1 MLKARN
7 ILHLALPLIV
17 AQLAQAS
24 MGFIDTILMGMLGVE
39 TLAGGGLGAGIFSF
53 SFIVCTGVLVASSNI
68 IAYAVGKDDHGEI
81 HQALLSS
88 MVIAVVLALLFGI
101 ILWNIGGLLE
111 YVGQSQ
117 SSIENT
123 EVYLRSVVWALL
135 PGLGFMA
142 LRNFALGMGRT
153 GSILRI
159 TLVAAILNFP
169 VSYALMKGLWILP
182 ELGLRGI
189 GYGTVIMSLIMFFA
203 FVWDIYRLPA
213 LKSYPFWSGWNVFN
227 ISSVLSTLRLGV
239 PIAIAYA
246 MEAGLFTAA
255 AILVG
260 IIGDIELAAHQI
272 ALQCITLSFMI
283 PVGLSQAVSVL
294 VGRSYGANNL
304 ADVGGYAAVGVLVG
318 LIGST
323 TAALVFWFFP
333 EVIVNLFTQ
342 AKDTQEIVNVQA
354 IGIQLLWVAAL
365 FQLVD
370 GAQVITMGALRGM
383 KLASGPTIIT
393 ILGYWGVGFP
403 SAYFLMD
410 YWGVQGVWGG
420 LGIGLGVT
428 AIMLITLFVVH
439 LKRLKRKQAR
449 HSPVSGVGVV

>member
-1 MLKARN
+1 MLKIKN
-7 ILHLALPLIV
+7 ILLLALPLVV

-39 TLAGGGLGAGIFSF
+39 MLAGGGLGAAIFSF
-53 SFIVCTGVLVASSNI
+53 CFIVCTGVLVASSNI

-88 MVIAVVLALLFGI
+88 MVIAVALAVLCGVG
-101 ILWNIGGLLE
+101 LWHVGGLLG
-111 YVGQSQ
+111 YVGQSE
-117 SSIENT
+117 SSIENA
-123 EVYLRSVVWALL
+123 EIYLRSVVWALL

-153 GSILRI
+153 GSILKI
-159 TLVAAILNFP
+159 TLAAAICNFP
-169 VSYALMKGLWILP
+169 ISYALMKGLWILP

-189 GYGTVIMSLIMFFA
+189 GYGTVIVSFLMFFA

-213 LKSYPFWSGWNVFN
+213 LKPYPFWSGWGLFKLH
-227 ISSVLSTLRLGV
+227 SVLATLRLGI
-239 PIAIAYA
+239 PMAIAYA

-260 IIGDIELAAHQI
+260 IIGEIELAAHQI

-294 VGRSYGANNL
+294 VGRSYGANKL
-304 ADVGGYAAVGVLVG
+304 DDVGGYAATGVLVG
-318 LIGST
+318 FVGSSI
-323 TAALVFWFFP
+323 AAFVFWFFP

-342 AKDTQEIVNVQA
+342 AKDTQEIASVQQV
-354 IGIQLLWVAAL
+354 GIQLLWVAAL

-370 GAQVITMGALRGM
+370 GVQVITMGSLRGM
-383 KLASGPTIIT
+383 KLALAPTLIT
-393 ILGYWGVGFP
+393 ILGYWGIGFP

-428 AIMLITLFVVH
+428 AIMLVALFIYH
-439 LKRLKRKQAR
+439 LNNLKKRQALVL
-449 HSPVSGVGVV
+449 S